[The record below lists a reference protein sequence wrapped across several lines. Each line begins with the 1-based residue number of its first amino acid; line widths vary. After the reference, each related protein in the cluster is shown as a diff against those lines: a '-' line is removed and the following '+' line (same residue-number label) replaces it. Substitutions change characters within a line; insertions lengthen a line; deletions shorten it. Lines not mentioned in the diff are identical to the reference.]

1 MTATHNTQKTD
12 TRDPADIE
20 REIRS
25 TQDKMSRTVDQI
37 GEKLSPRHVMN
48 ALLDEAEEKGIDARY
63 ILDGA
68 RRNPLALGMIALGS
82 IWLVSERD
90 ARLTALTPSFSGRSG
105 SDPHDEH
112 GRYLDYMSRYEP
124 QADEEPAAFRRRRD
138 QARANYFML
147 EQRHDEDETSFRD
160 RLDQATDKL
169 RERRDRFLESA
180 HEFGRA
186 AGHKLDDATGRAVD
200 LYLDNPMVGGVIA
213 ALAGALAG
221 AVAPVTRREEAQAG
235 KMASDAIDS
244 LRDEAGHL
252 AEEVRERKDKLV
264 DKAEAALQPSGP
276 EKSKRRD
283 LAGASP
289 GTGGRPG

>member
-1 MTATHNTQKTD
+1 MTATHD
-12 TRDPADIE
+12 TRQATARDPAEIE

-25 TQDKMSRTVDQI
+25 TQDEMSRTVDEI

-90 ARLTALTPSFSGRSG
+90 ARLSALTPSSGDRSGR
-105 SDPHDEH
+105 DPHDEH
-112 GRYLDYMSRYEP
+112 RGYLDYMSRYEP
-124 QADEEPAAFRRRRD
+124 HPGEEPTAYRRRRD

-169 RERRDRFLESA
+169 RERRDSFLESA
-180 HEFGRA
+180 HQLGRV
-186 AGHKLDDATGRAVD
+186 AGHKIDDAAGRMAD

-221 AVAPVTRREEAQAG
+221 AVAPVSRAEEAQAG
-235 KMASDAIDS
+235 KMASDTLDAMKE
-244 LRDEAGHL
+244 EAGHL
-252 AEEVRERKDKLV
+252 AEEVRERKDDLV
-264 DKAEAALQPSGP
+264 ERTETALRPSGP
-276 EKSKRRD
+276 EKGKGRGLS
-283 LAGASP
+283 GGSP

>member
-1 MTATHNTQKTD
+1 MTATHNTRQATA
-12 TRDPADIE
+12 RDPADIE

-25 TQDKMSRTVDQI
+25 TQDEMSRTVDQI
-37 GEKLSPRHVMN
+37 GEKLSPRHVIN

-82 IWLVSERD
+82 IWLVSESD
-90 ARLTALTPSFSGRSG
+90 ARLSALTPSFRDRSG
-105 SDPHDEH
+105 SDPHNEH
-112 GRYLDYMSRYEP
+112 RGYLDYMSRCEP
-124 QADEEPAAFRRRRD
+124 QPGEEPAAYRRRRD
-138 QARANYFML
+138 QARASYFML

-169 RERRDRFLESA
+169 RERRDSFLESA
-180 HEFGRA
+180 HQFGRA
-186 AGHKLDDATGRAVD
+186 AGHKIDDATGRAVD

-235 KMASDAIDS
+235 KMASDALDS
-244 LRDEAGHL
+244 MREEAAHL
-252 AEEVRERKDKLV
+252 AEEVRKRKDDLV
-264 DKAEAALQPSGP
+264 DKAETALQPSAP
-276 EKSKRRD
+276 EKRQGRGFAD
-283 LAGASP
+283 PGA
-289 GTGGRPG
+289 TQ